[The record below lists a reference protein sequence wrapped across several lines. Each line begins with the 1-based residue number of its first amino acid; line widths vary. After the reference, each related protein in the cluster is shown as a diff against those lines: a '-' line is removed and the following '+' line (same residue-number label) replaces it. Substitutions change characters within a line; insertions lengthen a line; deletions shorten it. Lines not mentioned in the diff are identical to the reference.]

1 MFTALFTQDFILSR
15 SKENLFATLLSP
27 LVCFAA
33 VMLADGE
40 NNLEV
45 FPPSESPR
53 TALRVAELMLTPG
66 QSLVESRGADLHAME
81 PGTNNILFSS
91 RRGNV
96 GWAPFTGDLLRARG
110 LDITTLGSH
119 DNYCQIVRADEGA
132 RVTTLALELAARD
145 QHLTDL
151 ADACEEAHA
160 RGLDPSLIVL
170 TYQSAGGAGSK
181 LDAKTAAS
189 RAFEDRRK
197 TELRLAKS
205 GVVVVRLESVTGHHH
220 MTIPDLDQLIVKV
233 VPKQYKCL
241 RDRAILVLSKNH
253 VYVEEAGGLPNKAL
267 KLFARGAR
275 IVCDSVIDQLEAVS
289 ESEWKLTLT
298 RCDAVDVTGRR
309 VDGVATPS
317 ST

>member
-27 LVCFAA
+27 LVCLASC
-33 VMLADGE
+33 MLADGE

-145 QHLTDL
+145 QHLTD
-151 ADACEEAHA
+151 
-160 RGLDPSLIVL
+160 
-170 TYQSAGGAGSK
+170 
-181 LDAKTAAS
+181 
-189 RAFEDRRK
+189 
-197 TELRLAKS
+197 
-205 GVVVVRLESVTGHHH
+205 
-220 MTIPDLDQLIVKV
+220 
-233 VPKQYKCL
+233 
-241 RDRAILVLSKNH
+241 
-253 VYVEEAGGLPNKAL
+253 
-267 KLFARGAR
+267 
-275 IVCDSVIDQLEAVS
+275 
-289 ESEWKLTLT
+289 
-298 RCDAVDVTGRR
+298 
-309 VDGVATPS
+309 
-317 ST
+317 